1 MTVHALWGHYE
12 TDPSWGR
19 MLISEFIPLG
29 KVFDS
34 QCVFSEYQVVI
45 DMKAIDV
52 LVDSVVKYCQLLY
65 PLCNS
70 YYMY

>member
-1 MTVHALWGHYE
+1 
-12 TDPSWGR
+12 

-52 LVDSVVKYCQLLY
+52 LVDSVVNYCQLLY

-70 YYMY
+70 YYM